1 LSTAGRRV
9 ASFDHDAGR
18 RWTTRQAERMTSSSM
33 WAELPSTTDK
43 IARLACSFLT
53 NRVPET
59 NFPLKNL
66 D

>member
-1 LSTAGRRV
+1 
-9 ASFDHDAGR
+9 
-18 RWTTRQAERMTSSSM
+18 M

-43 IARLACSFLT
+43 IARLACPFLT
-53 NRVPET
+53 HRVPET

>member
-1 LSTAGRRV
+1 MSDHLLTRPNDSYWPRAAVPNVRRKRP
-9 ASFDHDAGR
+9 SGK
-18 RWTTRQAERMTSSSM
+18 
-33 WAELPSTTDK
+33 LPSTTDK

-59 NFPLKNL
+59 NFPLKSL

>member
-1 LSTAGRRV
+1 MPDNIAATVV
-9 ASFDHDAGR
+9 AACPQQLNQPG
-18 RWTTRQAERMTSSSM
+18 WT
-33 WAELPSTTDK
+33 
-43 IARLACSFLT
+43 IAVDRPAPFLT

>member
-1 LSTAGRRV
+1 
-9 ASFDHDAGR
+9 
-18 RWTTRQAERMTSSSM
+18 MPSSSM
-33 WAELPSTTDK
+33 RADLSSTTDE

-66 D
+66 DRPPQGVKLEYAASRI

>member
-1 LSTAGRRV
+1 
-9 ASFDHDAGR
+9 
-18 RWTTRQAERMTSSSM
+18 M

-43 IARLACSFLT
+43 IAPLACSFLT